1 MNEGSLKAPRCNTAS
16 ATTLKADKNSPL
28 WCSKLLYHKFISQD
42 SSYAVFRETTDKQE
56 DFILMKKYNIAN
68 IKVLVFA
75 GVLTAMSII
84 LTRVIAIPIGTS
96 IRLSVGQTPVYLC
109 GFWFGPLVGGIC
121 GFLSDFLGAIL
132 QGYAPNPMIS
142 LTAILAG
149 VLPGLFRRFL
159 VKKPELWRVLLVIAI
174 HGIVGSLGFTCLGL
188 HMYYGTPWAVLY
200 AQRAIQTPLLVA
212 LNAMLVFFLYKSP
225 LTAMLQKSVTPKE
238 KVSVQAHEN
247 GR

>member
-1 MNEGSLKAPRCNTAS
+1 
-16 ATTLKADKNSPL
+16 
-28 WCSKLLYHKFISQD
+28 
-42 SSYAVFRETTDKQE
+42 
-56 DFILMKKYNIAN
+56 MKKYNITN

-84 LTRVIAIPIGTS
+84 LTRVVAIPIGTS

-121 GFLSDFLGAIL
+121 GFLSDFVGAIL

-149 VLPGLFRRFL
+149 VLPGLFRRFVL
-159 VKKPELWRVLLVIAI
+159 KKMELWKVLAVIAL
-174 HGIVGSLGFTCLGL
+174 HGIVGSLGLTCIGL
-188 HMYYGTPWAVLY
+188 HMYYGTPWAVIY
-200 AQRAIQTPLLVA
+200 AQRTVQTLLLVP
-212 LNAMLVFFLYKSP
+212 LNAVVVFFLYKSP
-225 LTAMLQKSVTPKE
+225 LTTMLQKSVMARGNM
-238 KVSVQAHEN
+238 SVQAQEH